1 MHLNI
6 RSLNNKFNDFT
17 EYLRSLNHEFS
28 VVGLSVTCL
37 NDITKNCYNMNNYSF
52 INRTRQTKNGG
63 GVGMYISKH
72 LEFKIR
78 EDLTVFDEEIYE
90 SLFIKVQ
97 FQEAKNK
104 IIGIIYRPPNNKY
117 NKFEEHLTNILEY

>member
-1 MHLNI
+1 
-6 RSLNNKFNDFT
+6 
-17 EYLRSLNHEFS
+17 
-28 VVGLSVTCL
+28 
-37 NDITKNCYNMNNYSF
+37 MNNYSF

-117 NKFEEHLTNILEY
+117 NKFEEHLTNILEYLNIWIRRTKDMYIIGDFNLDMLKMNFDPRT